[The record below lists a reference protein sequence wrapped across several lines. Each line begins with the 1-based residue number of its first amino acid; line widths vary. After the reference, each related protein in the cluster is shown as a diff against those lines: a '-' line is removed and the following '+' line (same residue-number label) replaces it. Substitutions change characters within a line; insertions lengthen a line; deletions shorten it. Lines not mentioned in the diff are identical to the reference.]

1 MKCEEMMNLMQQSL
15 DQDLTAEEELDM
27 LAHLKQCPGC
37 SDLYVRLK
45 LLHEELAQLP
55 KVKPAYSIVDAI
67 LPQLEEIPL
76 WNADSAEGPETS
88 AAAKENII
96 AMPPAANRTNRRG
109 LISWKIFSGV
119 AVAGIIIGLI
129 LSNPNSLH
137 LNKSASESTAM
148 DTRMGAPQAESALG
162 ASTADKSKQDSLLAG
177 STNQGLA
184 VAPTSKGSAE
194 ASSSAAPSTPAAAP
208 EGSAEQK
215 DTSGRVTMASPMDY
229 SVSVTD
235 QFGALQ
241 KQQSVP
247 EGQGQGQEA
256 VPGSSDVTPEQ
267 QFQNAEAA
275 DSMPESLSGETP
287 EAGYLPLAP
296 VEMAAADGPASAEP
310 QQGGGVSSMEDKDI
324 RYMGFTA
331 LTGAA
336 ALEPVT
342 SPDGLYTASVTDGR
356 MSISDKEGK
365 AVFMSS
371 ILLGP
376 ELQVKLGE
384 WTDAHTFSYTVRT
397 VSGTET
403 VYVISASLGKEW
415 KK

>member
-96 AMPPAANRTNRRG
+96 AMPPAANRTKRRG

-119 AVAGIIIGLI
+119 AVAGIVIGLI

-137 LNKSASESTAM
+137 LNKTASESTAM

-162 ASTADKSKQDSLLAG
+162 ASTADKGKQDSLLAG
-177 STNQGLA
+177 STNQELA
-184 VAPTSKGSAE
+184 VVPTSKGSAE

-215 DTSGRVTMASPMDY
+215 DTSGRVTMASSMD
-229 SVSVTD
+229 SSASVTD
-235 QFGALQ
+235 QFGAMQ

-247 EGQGQGQEA
+247 EGQGQGQETA
-256 VPGSSDVTPEQ
+256 PGPADATPEQ
-267 QFQNAEAA
+267 PLQNAEAA
-275 DSMPESLSGETP
+275 DSVPESLSGGTP

-296 VEMAAADGPASAEP
+296 VDKAAADGPASAEP
-310 QQGGGVSSMEDKDI
+310 QQGGGASMEDKDI
-324 RYMGFTA
+324 RYMGVTA
-331 LTGAA
+331 LTGPAV
-336 ALEPVT
+336 LEPVN

-356 MSISDKEGK
+356 VSISDKEGK
-365 AVFMSS
+365 AVFRSS

-384 WTDAHTFSYTVRT
+384 WTDAHTFSYTVRA